1 MKVVFIGSTEGQVRW
16 GSNDDPSD
24 LLTIGK
30 IYEVQKVEPHSWHT
44 KYYLKEFP
52 NKKFN
57 SVSFEIIE

>member
-1 MKVVFIGSTEGQVRW
+1 MKVVFIGSTGGQVRW

-30 IYEVQKVEPHSWHT
+30 VYDVQKVEVHSWHT

-57 SVSFEIIE
+57 SVSFEVIE